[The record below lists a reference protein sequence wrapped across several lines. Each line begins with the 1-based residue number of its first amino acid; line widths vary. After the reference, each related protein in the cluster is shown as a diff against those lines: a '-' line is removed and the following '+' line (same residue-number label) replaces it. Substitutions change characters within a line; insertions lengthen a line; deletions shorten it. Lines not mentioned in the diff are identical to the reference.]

1 MTKLR
6 VFYDGACPMCQKE
19 IAVYRRADTA
29 GAIDWLDVSMD
40 TSGEVLPLP
49 RELLLARFHVQTPI
63 GELISGAR
71 GFIAL
76 WREVPGWRGL
86 ARVCSL
92 PGVPFILELGYKLFL
107 RIRPRIQRWIKPK
120 G

>member
-6 VFYDGACPMCQKE
+6 VFYDGACPICRKE
-19 IAVYRRADTA
+19 IAAYRRADTA
-29 GAIDWLDVSMD
+29 GAIDWLDIWACA
-40 TSGEVLPLP
+40 SGESLPLK
-49 RELLLARFHVQTPI
+49 RELLLARFHVQTPS

-76 WREVPGWRGL
+76 WWEVPGWRGL

-92 PGVPFILELGYKLFL
+92 PGAPFILELGYKLFL
-107 RIRPRIQRWIKPK
+107 RIRPRVQHSIKPK